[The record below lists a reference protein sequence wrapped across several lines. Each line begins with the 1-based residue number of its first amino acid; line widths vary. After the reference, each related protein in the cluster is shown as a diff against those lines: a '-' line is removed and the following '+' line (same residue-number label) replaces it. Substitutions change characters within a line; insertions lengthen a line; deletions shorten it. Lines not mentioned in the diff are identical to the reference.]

1 MSNKLRETE
10 QATISISVDDGPANA
25 GVVFEVPE
33 TQREVI
39 EVDANGLLLAKK
51 PGAAVVLA
59 KDASTHNL
67 LDAPIF
73 VVRRSAQAIY
83 EDEVRLGLRKRR
95 TVFTPLP

>member
-1 MSNKLRETE
+1 MSYKLRETE
-10 QATISISVDDGPANA
+10 HAAIAVSVDDGPANA

-33 TQREVI
+33 TQQSIV

-59 KDASTHNL
+59 RDVSTHNL